1 MSYCGSDDSGM
12 VFAMALH
19 CGLGRLNTIS
29 VQSSA
34 RRGLLMCPVC
44 LLVDF
49 PKCVPWNISS
59 ESCATSQGFPVLVSL
74 ANSAGSPSHFWPVTT
89 DIGRLKA
96 LRSATIKEPV

>member
-19 CGLGRLNTIS
+19 CDLGRLNTIS

-34 RRGLLMCPVC
+34 RRGLLMCPVS

-59 ESCATSQGFPVLVSL
+59 ESYATSQGFPVLVSP
-74 ANSAGSPSHFWPVTT
+74 ANSAGLPSHFWPITIGT
-89 DIGRLKA
+89 GRLKA
-96 LRSATIKEPV
+96 LRSAAIKDPV